1 MPLLCT
7 GCDGGAHV
15 QGGAGTVPD
24 RASIATPAFIP
35 RRDRERGDPVPIT
48 GLDGFL
54 DTLVKMAGARAGAI
68 RALTTDGEYLQLIAA
83 IGLPQE
89 FIQRELLVGVC
100 GMCGEAVHDDDVH
113 DSNDETGCRELDGG
127 CLAGSLFHR
136 AMAVPLEY
144 RDEPVGVFN
153 LFFDRDQVARPEVE
167 HLLRP
172 VGQLLGLTLEN
183 SRLERENA
191 RASLV
196 NERQIMAAEIHD
208 SLAQSLAFAR
218 MRLPL
223 MQDAIRKQDQVRSFR
238 YCGELNEE
246 LGSAHQRL
254 RELITHFRAGMDA
267 NGLIH
272 SLEETSANFFERTG
286 IVLEFR
292 NGLPDLQLPMEHE
305 IQIFYIIQ
313 EALANIRKHS
323 RAHHASLVL
332 VRDGDD
338 IIITVEDDGCGN
350 MPGEDAAGVDDGVP
364 EHCHFGLK
372 IMRERAGRFG
382 GSVEFRNLPGGGAR
396 VRVLVPGA
404 RTGEGAR

>member
-1 MPLLCT
+1 M
-7 GCDGGAHV
+7 
-15 QGGAGTVPD
+15 
-24 RASIATPAFIP
+24 TPAFIP
-35 RRDRERGDPVPIT
+35 RSDRERGEAVPIT
-48 GLDGFL
+48 GLEGFL
-54 DTLVKMAGARAGAI
+54 ETLVKMAGARGGAI
-68 RALTTDGEYLQLIAA
+68 RALTTDGKYLQLIAA
-83 IGLPQE
+83 IGLPPE
-89 FIQRELLVGVC
+89 FVQRELMVGVC
-100 GMCGEAVHDDDVH
+100 GMCGEAVQDDDVH
-113 DSNDETGCRELDGG
+113 DSQDYAGCSALKDG
-127 CLAGSLFHR
+127 CLAATHFHR

-153 LFFDRDQVARPEVE
+153 LFYDRDQVSRPEVE

-172 VGQLLGLTLEN
+172 IGQLLGLTLEN

-223 MQDAIRKQDQVRSFR
+223 MQDAVRKQDQVRSFR

-254 RELITHFRAGMDA
+254 RELITHFRAGMDP

-272 SLEETSANFFERTG
+272 SLQETSANFFERSG

-292 NGLPDLQLPMEHE
+292 NELPDLQLPIEHE

-323 RAHHASLVL
+323 QAHHASLSL
-332 VRDGDD
+332 VRRGDD
-338 IIITVEDDGCGN
+338 IIITVEDDGCGSVADETAELAN
-350 MPGEDAAGVDDGVP
+350 GDLSES
-364 EHCHFGLK
+364 CHFGLK

-382 GSVEFRNLPGGGAR
+382 GSVQFENLPDGGAR
-396 VRVLVPGA
+396 VRVRVPGA
-404 RTGEGAR
+404 QSGGIEND